1 MHFSKSE
8 VKHSQLQVVKID
20 ENNICRDGGIFA
32 DFSHYEKFYFFSQKS
47 KLWSEERVFTK
58 TTFLR

>member
-8 VKHSQLQVVKID
+8 AKHSQLQVVKID

-32 DFSHYEKFYFFSQKS
+32 DFSHYEKFLSFSQI
-47 KLWSEERVFTK
+47 
-58 TTFLR
+58 